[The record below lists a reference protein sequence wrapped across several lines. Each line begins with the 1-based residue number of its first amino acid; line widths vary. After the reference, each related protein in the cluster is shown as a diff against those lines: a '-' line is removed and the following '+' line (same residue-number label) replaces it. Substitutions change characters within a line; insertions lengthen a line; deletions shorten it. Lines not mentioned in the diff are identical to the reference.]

1 MPPGFTTMPSG
12 GGASSPMANN
22 GRSRWTSGTGVWL
35 DSPLTDWGWWRC
47 RRWCRR
53 AAAARPQ
60 RRSRLGLGSGDH
72 RRNAGQHVA
81 VGASLGPR
89 GGVEELGWQRQ
100 RAEGQLHRGGGN
112 GMRRG
117 GARAGRGRAPFHMC
131 GDVEGERGSR
141 LEGRAQEFKARHAT
155 AEVHRVSPTGGAAGG
170 GGGFRP
176 GHGRAATH
184 GF

>member
-1 MPPGFTTMPSG
+1 
-12 GGASSPMANN
+12 
-22 GRSRWTSGTGVWL
+22 
-35 DSPLTDWGWWRC
+35 
-47 RRWCRR
+47 
-53 AAAARPQ
+53 
-60 RRSRLGLGSGDH
+60 
-72 RRNAGQHVA
+72 VA

-170 GGGFRP
+170 GVPTRARAGGHARVLARP
-176 GHGRAATH
+176 KGDLLGRSANTMMAPQAHSRPTGGPGRRGESAVRRLPRGATRRQAREPERPLPPFQFKQPLFQH
-184 GF
+184 EFLKK